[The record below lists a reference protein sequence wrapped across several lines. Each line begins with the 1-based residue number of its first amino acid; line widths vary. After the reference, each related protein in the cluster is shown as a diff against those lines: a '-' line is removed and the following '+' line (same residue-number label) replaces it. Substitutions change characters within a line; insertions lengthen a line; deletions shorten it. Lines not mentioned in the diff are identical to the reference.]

1 VIYIITILKI
11 SDGYI
16 FIHRYRRF
24 LKSFTTIDYSI
35 AENSFTTISQQ
46 ILVVDDQQFTAKKC
60 HQTLTVVH
68 QDQMLAEVV
77 KSRPP

>member
-1 VIYIITILKI
+1 MIYIITILKI
-11 SDGYI
+11 SDIFSYI
-16 FIHRYRRF
+16 DIGVFI
-24 LKSFTTIDYSI
+24 KSFTTIDYSI